1 MPAYKSFC
9 WGLGTTSFRTKQFN
23 RTIEEQL
30 SLLDE
35 FWHSP
40 ENSGEDW
47 ANNNALQIRYYD
59 FMKEQGFVS
68 GDAPR
73 KDKDAREKTSGLVD
87 IGLITDSRR
96 LTEAGVALLEISRSG
111 DFASDNIFQIP
122 RDSFI
127 YLKQLL
133 KTSNTDTVHAADPFH
148 LVSSF
153 ELLGYA
159 LNFSRLLDNKIEHIL
174 SVFINAHKIIV
185 QCAF

>member
-30 SLLDE
+30 GLLDE
-35 FWHSP
+35 FWRIPDNSV
-40 ENSGEDW
+40 ENW
-47 ANNNALQIRYYD
+47 ANNNTLQIQYYD
-59 FMKEQGFVS
+59 FMKERGFVS

-87 IGLITDSRR
+87 IGLITNNRR
-96 LTEAGVALLEISRSG
+96 LTEAGVALLEISKSG

-133 KTSNTDTVHAADPFH
+133 KTSNPVDGSIVRPFI
-148 LVSSF
+148 V
-153 ELLGYA
+153 LLRVQQST
-159 LNFSRLLDNKIEHIL
+159 LSRRFGIFVAIAQIL
-174 SVFINAHKIIV
+174 RMSL
-185 QCAF
+185 